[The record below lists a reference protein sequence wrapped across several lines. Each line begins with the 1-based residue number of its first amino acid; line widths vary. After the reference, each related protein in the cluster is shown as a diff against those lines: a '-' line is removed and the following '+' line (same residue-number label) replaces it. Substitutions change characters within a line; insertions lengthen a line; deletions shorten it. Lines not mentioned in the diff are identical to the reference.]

1 MVLMMVLCRVAPA
14 MRACDELCDAVHVRA
29 AAAAVSGG
37 SDLNYKNLL
46 QPRIVGGNME
56 WIQEP
61 RQRRPIFRGKHDGHE
76 DSHEI
81 IDVSANIGRRG
92 T

>member
-1 MVLMMVLCRVAPA
+1 MSCVTWFTSA
-14 MRACDELCDAVHVRA
+14 MPPPLYE
-29 AAAAVSGG
+29 GN
-37 SDLNYKNLL
+37 DLNSKNLL
-46 QPRIVGGNME
+46 QPRIVDGNME

-61 RQRRPIFRGKHDGHE
+61 RQRRPIFRGKHDGQE
-76 DSHEI
+76 DSHEV